1 MKRLRILVLPAAMS
15 LGMLVVGVP
24 ASVAQDLTDVADV
37 IAAPE
42 SYANSIIIV
51 EGELVG
57 DYGFRRTDHMWTQ
70 LNQDSYA
77 VSPVAAGGPLTG
89 SNLGIGIRM
98 PSDLAGELDEPGG
111 YRQRGPIVRVT
122 GIWRYHDPARQGESY
137 LDVLGLVH
145 VEGDVALSE
154 GINGISLTVGLVLIV
169 AAGILTWSY
178 RRARDAV

>member
-1 MKRLRILVLPAAMS
+1 MKRLRILVLLVATS
-15 LGMLVVGVP
+15 LGMLVIGMP
-24 ASVAQDLTDVADV
+24 AGLTQNVTDVADV

-42 SYANSIIIV
+42 SYANNIIIV

-77 VSPVAAGGPLTG
+77 ASPVAAGGPLTG

-98 PSDLAGELDEPGG
+98 PADLAGELDEPGG

-137 LDVLGLVH
+137 LDVLGLVQ

-154 GINGISLTVGLVLIV
+154 GINGISLTVGLALIV